1 MDFGHV
7 DPYIMISH
15 RLESLILDLSKIA
28 HPESPTYL
36 DRRTMVIAYMI
47 ALLGRMFPV
56 QIGMFGERAAAE
68 RRSEL
73 RQRDR
78 KPPSERVGG

>member
-1 MDFGHV
+1 MV
-7 DPYIMISH
+7 
-15 RLESLILDLSKIA
+15 IA
-28 HPESPTYL
+28 Y
-36 DRRTMVIAYMI
+36 MIAYMI

-56 QIGMFGERAAAE
+56 QIGIVGERTAAE

-78 KPPSERVGG
+78 KRVGG